1 MLPDGTFRFAFFAMG
16 SPCSLCLYA
25 KTQGLAKEIAD
36 AAIEEVGRIERKYS
50 RYLGDSLLSGIN
62 RVARTGGNMAVDP
75 ETALLIDTAFRA
87 HKLSDGLFDISSG
100 RMRQIWNDNI
110 EAIPDD
116 ADIAA
121 LLDLVGLAKIS
132 WQPPQLGFQIAGME
146 LDLGGIAKEYAVD
159 RAAEICR
166 SRGSQH
172 GFVDLGGDIAII
184 GAHPDGAPWRIGI
197 RDPFGGDGA
206 IATLFIE
213 GGGIATSG
221 DYERYWSVDGR
232 RFGHLIDPKTGW
244 PVEGLP
250 SVTVAADTCLSAG
263 LVSTIAV
270 LKGQAGPEWLRETS
284 AAHLYVESTGALGG
298 SVHLDQPLTEL

>member
-1 MLPDGTFRFAFFAMG
+1 MG

-25 KTQGLAKEIAD
+25 KTQGMAKEIAD
-36 AAIEEVGRIERKYS
+36 AAIEEVRRIERKYS

-62 RVARTGGNMAVDP
+62 RVARMGGVISVDP
-75 ETALLIDTAFRA
+75 EAAMLIDAAFRA
-87 HKLSDGLFDISSG
+87 HELSDGLFDISSG
-100 RMRQIWNDNI
+100 RMRQIWNDDI
-110 EAIPDD
+110 EAIPND

-121 LLDLVGLAKIS
+121 LLGLVGLGKIS
-132 WQPPQLGFQIAGME
+132 WQQPQLGFQIAGME
-146 LDLGGIAKEYAVD
+146 LDLGGIAKEYAAD

-166 SRGSQH
+166 LSGSHH
-172 GFVDLGGDIAII
+172 GFVNLGGDIAVI
-184 GAHPDGAPWRIGI
+184 GAHPDGTPWRIGI
-197 RDPFGGDGA
+197 RDPFGSDGA

-232 RFGHLIDPKTGW
+232 QFGHLIDPRTGW

-250 SVTVAADTCLSAG
+250 SVTVAADTCLAAG
-263 LVSTIAV
+263 MISTVAV

-284 AAHLYVESTGALGG
+284 AAHLYVESDGALGG
-298 SVHLDQPLTEL
+298 SVRLDQPLTELL